1 MTSQPWQQ
9 IIELHILPYISRSK
23 GNQLTKFGQ
32 LIEYDINHKLKN
44 HTQNV
49 VEKLPQILF

>member
-9 IIELHILPYISRSK
+9 ITELHILPYISRSK

-44 HTQNV
+44 HT
-49 VEKLPQILF
+49 